1 VVNHFFVRATNQA
14 SAFNFR
20 LYKSIGQNAEAA
32 MTMVTRE
39 QFRIRSE
46 VEIVHIPTGAIFSTY
61 PYSDPDDMLRS
72 VTAQWGQVELGM
84 DLKDNYPRQE
94 IGRVAAELLL
104 EQARRARRVRQ

>member
-1 VVNHFFVRATNQA
+1 
-14 SAFNFR
+14 
-20 LYKSIGQNAEAA
+20 
-32 MTMVTRE
+32 MTTVTRE

-72 VTAQWGQVELGM
+72 VTAHWRHDPKTGLME
-84 DLKDNYPRQE
+84 NYPRQE

>member
-1 VVNHFFVRATNQA
+1 VVNHFFVRETNLA

-20 LYKSIGQNAEAA
+20 LYKPVGQNAEAV
-32 MTMVTRE
+32 MTTVTRE

-72 VTAQWGQVELGM
+72 VTAHWRQGDAKM
-84 DLKDNYPRQE
+84 DAKENYPRQE
-94 IGRVAAELLL
+94 VGRVAAELLL

>member
-1 VVNHFFVRATNQA
+1 
-14 SAFNFR
+14 
-20 LYKSIGQNAEAA
+20 
-32 MTMVTRE
+32 MTTVTRE

-72 VTAQWGQVELGM
+72 VTAHWQRDSATG
-84 DLKDNYPRQE
+84 LKENYPRQE